1 MANASVLPPT
11 VDPNALV
18 PHAGPGVES
27 RLGRLARR
35 GRGVRLYSLAALLV
49 ASFAVLVVLVAAN
62 THAVK
67 LDWVVGSTQ
76 ASLDWIVLAAAV
88 VGWLLGITTAVVV
101 RHRIRRPV

>member
-1 MANASVLPPT
+1 MAIAPVPPPAT
-11 VDPNALV
+11 DPHALA

-27 RLGRLARR
+27 RLGRLARH
-35 GRGVRLYSLAALLV
+35 GRGVRLYSWAALLV

-88 VGWLLGITTAVVV
+88 LGWLLGITTAVMVS
-101 RHRIRRPV
+101 HRIRRPG